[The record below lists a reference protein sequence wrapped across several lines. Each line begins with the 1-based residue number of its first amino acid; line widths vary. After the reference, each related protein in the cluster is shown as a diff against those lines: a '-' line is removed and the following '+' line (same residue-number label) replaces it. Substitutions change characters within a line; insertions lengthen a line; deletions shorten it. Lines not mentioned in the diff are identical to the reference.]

1 MPSLPLISVHRQAG
15 QSARQAR
22 AASGGRPTNE
32 DPAQP
37 AAAVSRGPRPR
48 QGKLQWDNGSASPPS
63 LNSRDR
69 ARTQRQVRLA
79 ASCSRR
85 TDENGGGSL
94 AWVSVCLGFLCVVEE
109 IGLQS
114 ELPHSPKLCKNLMKI
129 FFLPH
134 QSLFYAC
141 VLQWAAKPHYCSVT
155 ICSLLIY
162 YFLLLLISCTET
174 ILVSAM
180 TLHVPGV
187 WYLHSF
193 AVCLVIP
200 KTTLG
205 SEYPLHKCWCMGLK
219 EKSSLV
225 AK

>member
-1 MPSLPLISVHRQAG
+1 MDSPRLCPLFLLYLCTDRRARVLARLGQPRVAG
-15 QSARQAR
+15 PRTKTLHSQLQQSA
-22 AASGGRPTNE
+22 G
-32 DPAQP
+32 AQ
-37 AAAVSRGPRPR
+37 GPS
-48 QGKLQWDNGSASPPS
+48 KGSASPTS
-63 LNSRDR
+63 LNSRDG
-69 ARTQRQVRLA
+69 ARTQRQVHLA
-79 ASCSRR
+79 TSCSRR

-114 ELPHSPKLCKNLMKI
+114 EFPHSPKLCKNLMKI

-187 WYLHSF
+187 
-193 AVCLVIP
+193 
-200 KTTLG
+200 
-205 SEYPLHKCWCMGLK
+205 
-219 EKSSLV
+219 
-225 AK
+225 